1 MKPNHKLIKMK
12 KFILLL
18 LVILTSINLNAQ
30 TPTWVCLN
38 VSVESE
44 GQEKFI
50 ESLDNLMESV
60 DDFPYTVT
68 LFETQFGNSD
78 VNFSHQLCFLGESAE
93 DFAQWG
99 VGGNP
104 PTVEGVVFFNTF
116 QDFVEVEQI
125 VLGQPMIFDPSNLES
140 DFQAVFAINVTDV
153 QKFGSAFGKMMN
165 SIDFDEGSFELH
177 DAVLGA
183 EEGVTHYWVV
193 RANNLADFLE
203 GRSEFINSGAAGQF
217 VGDASGSFEFVFG
230 FGSRTI
236 KNYN

>member
-1 MKPNHKLIKMK
+1 MYKR
-12 KFILLL
+12 
-18 LVILTSINLNAQ
+18 Q
-30 TPTWVCLN
+30 
-38 VSVESE
+38 
-44 GQEKFI
+44 
-50 ESLDNLMESV
+50 
-60 DDFPYTVT
+60 
-68 LFETQFGNSD
+68 
-78 VNFSHQLCFLGESAE
+78 
-93 DFAQWG
+93 
-99 VGGNP
+99 
-104 PTVEGVVFFNTF
+104 
-116 QDFVEVEQI
+116 
-125 VLGQPMIFDPSNLES
+125 VLGQPIIFDPSNLES

-217 VGDASGSFEFVFG
+217 GVDASGSFEFVFG

>member
-1 MKPNHKLIKMK
+1 MK

-18 LVILTSINLNAQ
+18 LVILTSVNLNAQ

-50 ESLDNLMESV
+50 ESLDNLRESF
-60 DDFPYTVT
+60 DDCPYTVT

-104 PTVEGVVFFNTF
+104 PSVEGVVFFNTF
-116 QDFVEVEQI
+116 QEFVEVEQF
-125 VLGQPMIFDPSNLES
+125 VVGQPMMVDPSN
-140 DFQAVFAINVTDV
+140 
-153 QKFGSAFGKMMN
+153 
-165 SIDFDEGSFELH
+165 
-177 DAVLGA
+177 
-183 EEGVTHYWVV
+183 
-193 RANNLADFLE
+193 
-203 GRSEFINSGAAGQF
+203 
-217 VGDASGSFEFVFG
+217 
-230 FGSRTI
+230 
-236 KNYN
+236 